1 MSTVGRCSAGAM
13 TPNTGLLPSGANVL
27 KETAFV
33 RLPAHVLRPALVPP
47 AAGSH
52 AAETES
58 VSQPADSDH

>member
-1 MSTVGRCSAGAM
+1 M